1 MSESLQFEHAEF
13 DQAPPVLKCSRCDRT
28 LHQSYYQING
38 EIACEACALTAE
50 SSDEGSGL
58 GRALRAT
65 GAGIAAA
72 VLGAVLYYA
81 IGAITGYE
89 FGLIA
94 ILVGF
99 AVGAAVRW
107 GSRGRGGWKYQTL
120 AVALTYLAIVSTY
133 VPYIFAAANAQME
146 AEESAGVPGD
156 PADDD
161 DDDDDDDDGEQA
173 AIADDGAAGVTA
185 ASATGASP
193 NVDAQ
198 QLSGGDAAMA
208 MGALIL
214 LLCAAPFLAG
224 FENIIGLLIIG
235 FGLFEAWKL
244 NRREEIVMSGP
255 HPVTAQVA
263 TTGA

>member
-1 MSESLQFEHAEF
+1 MSEPLQFEHAEF
-13 DQAPPVLKCSRCDRT
+13 DQAPPVLKCTRCERT

-58 GRALRAT
+58 GRGLRAT
-65 GAGIAAA
+65 GAGTAAA
-72 VLGAVLYYA
+72 VLGAVVYYA
-81 IGAITGYE
+81 IGALTGYE

-99 AVGAAVRW
+99 AVGSAVRW

-120 AVALTYLAIVSTY
+120 AIGLTYLAIVSTY
-133 VPYIFAAANAQME
+133 VPYVFAAANAQIE
-146 AEESAGVPGD
+146 AEEEAGASAT

-161 DDDDDDDDGEQA
+161 DDDA
-173 AIADDGAAGVTA
+173 AVAADEAATGVTTVPVNASTPGPDGAIKL
-185 ASATGASP
+185 TGG
-193 NVDAQ
+193 Q
-198 QLSGGDAAMA
+198 AAMA

-214 LLCAAPFLAG
+214 ILAAAPFLAG

-244 NRREEIVMSGP
+244 NRREDLVMSGP
-255 HPVTAQVA
+255 HPVTMPPA